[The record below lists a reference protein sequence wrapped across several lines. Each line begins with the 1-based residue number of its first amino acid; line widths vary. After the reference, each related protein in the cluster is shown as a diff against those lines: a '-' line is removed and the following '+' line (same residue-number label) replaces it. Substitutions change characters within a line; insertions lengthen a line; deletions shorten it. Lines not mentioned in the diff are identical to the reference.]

1 MHGMAPAPPIHK
13 RRILVID
20 DQEAVLRLTER
31 ILRRAGHDVVTAGN
45 AAEATEACHTA
56 DFDLLLTDIVM
67 PDIDGE
73 LLAERLRS
81 TQRGVAVLYMS
92 GYADGPAFAFE
103 DGATLPKPFT
113 SELLLR
119 SIEETLASHDKL

>member
-1 MHGMAPAPPIHK
+1 MEGMPTSATGPS

-20 DQEAVLRLTER
+20 DQEAVRRLTER
-31 ILRRAGHDVVTAGN
+31 ILRRAGHEVVTAGN
-45 AAEATEACHTA
+45 AAEATEACRGA

-73 LLAERLRS
+73 SLATQLRT
-81 TQRGVAVLYMS
+81 TQRGLAVLYMS

-113 SELLLR
+113 PELLLR
-119 SIEETLASHDKL
+119 SVDETLASRDAR